1 MGGVRIPQRGNR
13 SDAMAT
19 VDLYDSA
26 YTHFARPAEAA
37 VRAETYGEDIG
48 QSSWM
53 TADEWRSFFPLL
65 ALTATSR
72 VLEVGCGSGGPAV
85 DLARTVGCRV
95 VGIDVNEAGVDNA
108 TALATRA
115 GVADRAEFR
124 VADAGA
130 RLPFDDASFD
140 AIVSN
145 DAMCHVPARAHALAE
160 CRRVLRPGGRVLY
173 TDAMVVTGGVTN
185 AELATRSSI
194 GVYLFVPPGENERLI
209 AGAGLALERVDDL
222 TSSAEAV
229 ARRWHDAR
237 AKHRAA
243 LVEIEGETNFDGLQ
257 RFLAC
262 VHLVSRERRLSRFL
276 YLARRPT
283 AS

>member
-1 MGGVRIPQRGNR
+1 
-13 SDAMAT
+13 MAT

-26 YTHFARPAEAA
+26 YTHFARPVEAA
-37 VRAETYGEDIG
+37 VRSETYGEDIG

-53 TADEWRSFFPLL
+53 TAEEWRSFFPML

-85 DLARTVGCRV
+85 DLSRTVGCRV
-95 VGIDVNEAGVDNA
+95 VGIDVNPAGVENA

-115 GVADRAEFR
+115 GVAERAEFR
-124 VADAGA
+124 
-130 RLPFDDASFD
+130 DDGSFD

-160 CRRVLRPGGRVLY
+160 CRRVLRPGGRMLY
-173 TDAMVVTGGVTN
+173 TDALVVSGGVTN

-209 AGAGLALERVDDL
+209 AEAELALERVVDL
-222 TSSAEAV
+222 TAGAEVV

-237 AKHRAA
+237 ARHRDA
-243 LVEIEGETNFDGLQ
+243 LVDIEGAANFDGLQ

-262 VHLVSRERRLSRFL
+262 VHLVSRERRLSRIL
-276 YLARRPT
+276 YLARRPDERV
-283 AS
+283 ASGASS